1 MRFNS
6 VIGLEIHVELLTNTK
21 IFCGCKNE
29 FGAAPN
35 TNCCPVC
42 LGMPGALPVLNKKA
56 VEYAIKAG
64 LALNCEI
71 AEFSK
76 MDRKGYYY
84 PDLPKAYQI
93 SQFDLPICKNG
104 YVEIPS
110 GDTNKKIRI
119 LRIHMEE
126 DAGKLLHDLV
136 PGATAVD
143 LNRCGVPLIEI
154 VTEPDMSSA
163 AEAKEFLERLKAIIQ
178 FIGVSDC
185 KMQEGRLRCDVNVSV
200 NREGEPL
207 GVRTEMKNLNSF
219 SSIERAIQY
228 ELKRQI
234 DTIESGEAIFQET
247 LKWDDAKGM
256 NYSMRDKE
264 DSKDY
269 RYFPDPDLVPIV
281 VTKEEVENIRESLPE
296 LPETKKQRYICE
308 FNLPEYDAAL
318 ITKDKNLCDFFE
330 EVNVLVGEPKK
341 VSNWIMVDLLRLLKG
356 METDQLP
363 VTPEQLAE
371 AINLEIK
378 GVVNLS
384 VAKSVFEEVFK
395 NGGSAGDIVKKKGLS
410 QVNDDL
416 SIRSVV
422 QELIKVNE
430 KSVNEFK
437 LGNEKKVVTFF
448 VGQVMKLMGGRA
460 NPKMVNEIVREE
472 LSK

>member
-1 MRFNS
+1 MSFKT
-6 VIGLEIHVELLTNTK
+6 VVGLEIHVELLTDTK
-21 IFCGCKNE
+21 IFCGCRNE

-42 LGMPGALPVLNKKA
+42 IGMPGALPVLNKKV
-56 VEYAIKAG
+56 VEYAIRAG
-64 LALNCEI
+64 LALNCGI

-104 YVEIPS
+104 YVEIS
-110 GDTNKKIRI
+110 CGDATKKVRI
-119 LRIHMEE
+119 NRIHMEE

-154 VTEPDMSSA
+154 VTEPDMSSSS
-163 AEAKEFLERLKAIIQ
+163 EAKEFLERLKAIIQ
-178 FIGVSDC
+178 FIGISDC

-219 SSIERAIQY
+219 SSIERAIEY
-228 ELKRQI
+228 EVKRQI
-234 DTIESGEAIFQET
+234 KAIEGGETIYQDT
-247 LKWDDAKGM
+247 LKWDDLKGI
-256 NYSMRDKE
+256 NYSMRGKE

-281 VTKEEVENIRESLPE
+281 VKKQDIESIRRSLPE
-296 LPETKKQRYICE
+296 LPEVKKQRFIRD

-318 ITKDKNLCDFFE
+318 LTKDKTLCDFFE
-330 EVNVLVGEPKK
+330 AVNALVGEPKK
-341 VSNWIMVDLLRLLKG
+341 VSNWIMGDLLRLLKG
-356 METDQLP
+356 TETDELP
-363 VTPEQLAE
+363 ITPEQMAE

-378 GVVNLS
+378 GVVNIT

-395 NGGSAGDIVKKKGLS
+395 NGGSVGDIVAEKGLS

-416 SIRSVV
+416 SIRNVV
-422 QELIKVNE
+422 VELIKVNE
-430 KSVNEFK
+430 KSVNEYK
-437 LGNEKKVVTFF
+437 SGNEKVITFF

-460 NPKMVNEIVREE
+460 NPKVVNEIVKEE
-472 LSK
+472 LLK